1 MRAVHRHKPRR
12 AHRRAARRCAR
23 VCRQLAPRGSRR
35 DYHRPAFRDAQRS
48 RRGQCNARGPR
59 HSICRGRAA
68 HSGRRTSVPARRS
81 SQARDAQ
88 IALSHSGRA
97 GRPLR
102 ALARR
107 PWTDGQPRAQRKRGV
122 LEPRLRHAAQSRRH
136 GREQGRSGA
145 AARRG
150 AALYRP
156 AYHGARQVPPW
167 RAQPDHQSRQGPGQD
182 QRSWQMMTSAIQPS
196 SVPASDHIAPAPRVA
211 VQAFCETV
219 EIAGTVQAA
228 GEDRRLAKAHVKVQM
243 GGITAA
249 LEAYRSAP
257 TPNVILIESESR
269 GDDLLRGL
277 DSLAEVCDS
286 GTRVIVIGRH
296 NDVVPYRELLR
307 RGVSDYLI
315 LPAGAL
321 DVVRSICGL
330 FSAPDAKPVG
340 RVIAV
345 LGAKGG
351 VGASTVAHNIAW
363 SIARDL
369 QLDTVV
375 GDLDLAFGN
384 AGLDFN
390 QAPPQGVADAVFSPE
405 RIDSAFI
412 DRLLSKCTDHLSLLA
427 APATLDRL
435 YDFAA
440 EAFDPVYDALR
451 ASIPCTVLDVP
462 HQWTGWTRR
471 SVVAADDI
479 LIVAGPDL
487 ANLRNTKNLLDLLR
501 AARPHDHPPSYCLN
515 QVGVPKRPEI
525 KAADFAKA
533 LDAEPVVTIPFEPHM
548 FGTAAN
554 NGQMIAELSSSQ
566 RLAESFRQLAQL
578 LTGRAQAK
586 KASSGLLSPL
596 LGQLMKRSA

>member
-1 MRAVHRHKPRR
+1 
-12 AHRRAARRCAR
+12 
-23 VCRQLAPRGSRR
+23 
-35 DYHRPAFRDAQRS
+35 
-48 RRGQCNARGPR
+48 
-59 HSICRGRAA
+59 
-68 HSGRRTSVPARRS
+68 
-81 SQARDAQ
+81 
-88 IALSHSGRA
+88 
-97 GRPLR
+97 
-102 ALARR
+102 
-107 PWTDGQPRAQRKRGV
+107 
-122 LEPRLRHAAQSRRH
+122 
-136 GREQGRSGA
+136 
-145 AARRG
+145 
-150 AALYRP
+150 
-156 AYHGARQVPPW
+156 
-167 RAQPDHQSRQGPGQD
+167 
-182 QRSWQMMTSAIQPS
+182 MMTSAIQPS
-196 SVPASDHIAPAPRVA
+196 SVPASDNIAPAPRVA

-296 NDVVPYRELLR
+296 NDVVLYRELLR

-375 GDLDLAFGN
+375 GDLDLAFGT

-390 QAPPQGVADAVFSPE
+390 QDPPQGVADAVFSPE

-596 LGQLMKRSA
+596 LGKLMKRSA